1 LKKKIVFQDGLVPY
15 SEPRRKKSSRK
26 LTPTGRV
33 KQAERQAR
41 NTRKL
46 LKEDGGKEG
55 AKVSVVKLRVSGE
68 RVARQ
73 AIRAKP
79 GTFEWRYGRHKQ
91 DALFH
96 AGSHLARLWER
107 AGIAIAS
114 SADFLRGTGG
124 GYAVGIGDGRVAAI
138 DKLDG
143 FRTSMG
149 VGASERLIDYCV
161 VGLTSTEIAQK
172 NGTKE
177 RDMAPVLHQ
186 DLRDCALHFHF
197 LGRR

>member
-1 LKKKIVFQDGLVPY
+1 MKKKIIYQDGIIPANQLRPKQ
-15 SEPRRKKSSRK
+15 PSRK

-33 KQAERQAR
+33 AQAAKQAN

-46 LKEDGGKEG
+46 LAEDGGKEG
-55 AKVSVVKLRVSGE
+55 AKISVVKLRVSTD
-68 RVARQ
+68 RVSRQ

-79 GTFEWRYGRHKQ
+79 GTFEWRYGRHRQ

-96 AGSHLARLWER
+96 TGSHLAQLWER

-124 GYAVGIGDGRVAAI
+124 GYASGIGDGRVAAI
-138 DKLDG
+138 DKLEG
-143 FRTSMG
+143 FRVAMG
-149 VGASERLIDYCV
+149 IGASERLIDYCV
-161 VGLTSTEIAQK
+161 IGLTSTEIAQK
-172 NGTKE
+172 HGTKE

-197 LGRR
+197 IGRR